1 MDQAV
6 DGIMQGAGCGVRCDE
21 AAWGGVAKDGGEHV
35 HVHVRILNG
44 KEIRYVSVY
53 GGRFVYLI
61 LYIPYLSFRH

>member
-1 MDQAV
+1 M
-6 DGIMQGAGCGVRCDE
+6 RCDE
-21 AAWGGVAKDGGEHV
+21 AALGGGGAKDGGEHV

-61 LYIPYLSFRH
+61 LYIPYLSFRY